1 MKDFKQNRSFLKK
14 ASLEATWRLERRGQL
29 KTGHCLGSK
38 VVIAVTQGASNQ
50 KVTISRQ
57 KREMAIQMFRR

>member
-14 ASLEATWRLERRGQL
+14 ASLAFWRLERRGQL
-29 KTGHCLGSK
+29 KTGDCLGSK

-50 KVTISRQ
+50 KVNISRQ
-57 KREMAIQMFRR
+57 KRRMAIQIFRR